1 MFGIDDAISKVS
13 ELVDDV
19 VKRIWP
25 DATEIEK
32 AKLNK
37 VTEELKI
44 KSASLLGQL
53 AINEKE
59 AEHPSV
65 FVAGWRPF
73 LGWIGGLAI
82 GYNFL
87 LMPIL
92 NGVVGFFGIPPV
104 FVPTPTDQ
112 IMSLIGG
119 LTGLVIARSADKYSG
134 VSTKKLVNNK

>member
-1 MFGIDDAISKVS
+1 MFGVDDAVAAVANLIDDG
-13 ELVDDV
+13 

-25 DATEIEK
+25 DATEVEK
-32 AKLNK
+32 AKINQ
-37 VTEELKI
+37 VVEELKI
-44 KSASLLGQL
+44 KSSSILGQL
-53 AINEKE
+53 DINKQE
-59 AEHPSV
+59 AQHPSV

-73 LGWIGGLAI
+73 LGWVGGFAV

-92 NGVVGFFGIPPV
+92 NGLVGFFGVPPV

-119 LTGLVIARSADKYSG
+119 MTGLVIARSADKYNSAD
-134 VSTKKLVNNK
+134 TKRTTK